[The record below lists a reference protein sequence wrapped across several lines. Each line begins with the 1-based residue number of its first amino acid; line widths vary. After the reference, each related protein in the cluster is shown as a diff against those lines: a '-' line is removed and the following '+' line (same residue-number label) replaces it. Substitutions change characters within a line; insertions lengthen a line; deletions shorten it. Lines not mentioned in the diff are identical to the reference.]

1 MLDMARVKPGS
12 HVLDV
17 AAGAGDQSIDAAK
30 RVGSA
35 GSVLA
40 TDISPKIL
48 EFAEQNA
55 RQLGHTNV
63 TTRVMDGE
71 NLNVEPKSFD
81 AAISRVGLIY
91 FPDQH
96 RALNGLRRALK
107 PGGRLG
113 AIVYST
119 AERNQFFSI
128 PVSVIRRRANLP
140 PPAVGQP
147 GPFSLGG
154 EGVLRD
160 ALARAGFEDIHEE
173 KVFAPL
179 RLKSAAE
186 CLRFEKESFGAL
198 HTMLAGLD
206 EAAKEA
212 AWDEIEGELRKFE
225 NVSGFEGPCELIV
238 IAGSA

>member
-1 MLDMARVKPGS
+1 MSSSPNVTAFDPERYKATTRNQWDSAAQAWQAWGPTLQQWLGPATELMLDMARVKPGS

-35 GSVLA
+35 GSELA

-55 RQLGHTNV
+55 RQLGHANV

-96 RALNGLRRALK
+96 RALNGLHKALK

-140 PPAVGQP
+140 
-147 GPFSLGG
+147 
-154 EGVLRD
+154 
-160 ALARAGFEDIHEE
+160 
-173 KVFAPL
+173 
-179 RLKSAAE
+179 
-186 CLRFEKESFGAL
+186 
-198 HTMLAGLD
+198 
-206 EAAKEA
+206 
-212 AWDEIEGELRKFE
+212 
-225 NVSGFEGPCELIV
+225 
-238 IAGSA
+238 